1 MSGNESTNN
10 QKSRGRLIPYTVIIC
25 AVQGD
30 PMAMD
35 QVIGHYNPYIVFL
48 SRRNV
53 RDEEGYLFTMPN
65 PEIEACLT
73 SRLVQAVV
81 RFKII
86 HRSSQSNEI

>member
-1 MSGNESTNN
+1 MTDRSYEN
-10 QKSRGRLIPYTVIIC
+10 KSWQRKKLLPYPVIIC

-30 PMAMD
+30 PTAMD
-35 QVIGHYNPYIVFL
+35 QVIVHFNPYIAYL

-53 RDEEGYLFTMPN
+53 RDEEGFLIMITD
-65 PEIEACLT
+65 PEIEAQLI

-86 HRSSQSNEI
+86 TEANLLK